1 MNYNYDDK
9 VDCWSLGA
17 VCYEV
22 ITNEKLL
29 IDIKTNT
36 YNLVNPTP
44 NWFKV
49 KSIVSSAVRGLLVVD
64 PKQRKPSKWAVELLK
79 P

>member
-17 VCYEV
+17 VFYEV

-29 IDIKTNT
+29 KDNKTNT

-49 KSIVSSAVRGLLVVD
+49 KSIVSSAVKGLLVVD
-64 PKQRKPSKWAVELLK
+64 PKRRKSSTWAVGLLS